1 MSAKAPSK
9 GWSTLVTAFA
19 CALLGVWLMP
29 LAYSV
34 VTSIKSDAQ
43 QTSGAILPRSVNTAL
58 INGEEFDL
66 LEVPFESGTRTLAL
80 VDPGRKSSGFIDL
93 AEPDVLIEW
102 EGAWRQL
109 EPSTSL
115 DPQWGNFRKAWDT
128 IDFLNLLRNTVFYA
142 VVSTIGAVVSSAFV
156 AYGFAR
162 FEFRGKGVL
171 FIILMGTILLP
182 PAVTTVPQFWFFS
195 GGVVDWNG
203 TWWPLIVPQFF
214 ANAYNVFLLR
224 QFFLSI
230 PRELEEAASIDGAGP
245 LRTFVSVIVPNA
257 KPAFVAVS
265 LFHFFFA
272 WNDFFG
278 PLLYLSSAAESQP
291 ISLGLTLFNG
301 LYRTDPTLVM
311 AASLIALII
320 PVTIFFLAQRV
331 FIEGI
336 VITGVDK

>member
-1 MSAKAPSK
+1 MRATEPS
-9 GWSTLVTAFA
+9 GRTSLVVTAFA
-19 CALLGVWLMP
+19 CTLLAVWLMP
-29 LAYSV
+29 LAYAL
-34 VTSIKSDAQ
+34 VTSIKTDAQ
-43 QTSGAILPRSVNTAL
+43 HASGTVLPRSVNTAM
-58 INGEEFDL
+58 IDGEEYDL
-66 LEVPFESGTRTLAL
+66 LSVPLEGGSRTLAL
-80 VDPGRKSSGFIDL
+80 VDPGRKSSGFVDP
-93 AEPDVLIEW
+93 AEPDIVIEW

-109 EPSTSL
+109 EPATSL

-128 IDFLNLLRNTVFYA
+128 IDFLNLLKNTLFYGI
-142 VVSTIGAVVSSAFV
+142 VSTIGAVMSSALV

-182 PAVTTVPQFWFFS
+182 PAVTVVPQFWFFS

-230 PRELEEAASIDGAGP
+230 PRELEEAAAIDGAGP
-245 LRTFVSVIVPNA
+245 LRTFFSVIIPNA

-278 PLLYLSSAAESQP
+278 PLLYLSSNADRQP

-301 LYRTDPTLVM
+301 LYRSDPTLIM
-311 AASLIALII
+311 AASLIAVVVPL
-320 PVTIFFLAQRV
+320 TIFFLAQRV